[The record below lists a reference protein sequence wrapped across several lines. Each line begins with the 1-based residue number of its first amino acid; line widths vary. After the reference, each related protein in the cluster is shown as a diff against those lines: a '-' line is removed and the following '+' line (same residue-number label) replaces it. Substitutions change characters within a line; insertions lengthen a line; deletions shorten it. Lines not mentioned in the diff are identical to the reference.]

1 MSLPSN
7 NSTVNET
14 DKAIL
19 SQENSVNVSESNLS
33 VLLPLLQKLKSFKVD
48 FMIKQIQIHFY

>member
-7 NSTVNET
+7 TSTVNET